1 MAEKRSIS
9 VRKIIQTLVTLVLVT
24 ACIFASI
31 SAAKI
36 QNKKTIKSINIT
48 IKNEQICHFI
58 DKQEVE
64 KMLLSQ
70 RHIDL
75 KSTTIQKIDLRKM
88 EQILLANPWIENAQV
103 FVDNNRILNV
113 YVQQRIPEI
122 RIFQQNG
129 DSYYIDSSLH
139 RLPLSDNYAHYTM
152 LFINVPEIK
161 DDSTGAAL
169 EIKMLRIAD
178 FIRHSAFWNAQ
189 IAQVVVNNDKDFEL
203 STVLGNQ
210 RILIGDTTSLND
222 KMANVFAF
230 YQHIINKI
238 GWDKYEVIDAR
249 FGNQIVASPSLP
261 WKAPVDRALTNI
273 NWVKSIVGNVPVQE
287 TTSEYPLTSD
297 VKEPEQT
304 KPIMPVT
311 IAIDKSKEIKKETI
325 KKITSKKENSKR
337 N

>member
-9 VRKIIQTLVTLVLVT
+9 VRKIIQALVTVLLLT
-24 ACIFASI
+24 ACVLATI

-36 QNKKTIKSINIT
+36 QNKKTIRSINVT
-48 IKNEQICHFI
+48 IKNEQTCHFI

-64 KMLLSQ
+64 KMLLEQ

-75 KSTTIQKIDLRKM
+75 KSTTIQKIDLRQM

-103 FVDNNRILNV
+103 FVDNNRVLNV
-113 YVQQRIPEI
+113 NVQQRIPAI

-129 DSYYIDSSLH
+129 DSYYIDASLH
-139 RLPLSDNYAHYTM
+139 RLPLSENYTHYSM
-152 LFINVPEIK
+152 LFTNVPELK
-161 DDSTGAAL
+161 DDSVGTVL
-169 EIKMLRIAD
+169 KVKMLRLAD
-178 FIRHSAFWNAQ
+178 FIQQSSFWNAQ
-189 IAQVVVNNDKDFEL
+189 VAQVTVNDDKNFEL
-203 STVLGNQ
+203 TTVLGNQ
-210 RILIGDTTSLND
+210 RILIGDTTALKE

-249 FGNQIVASPSLP
+249 FSNQIVASPSLP

-273 NWVKSIVGNVPVQE
+273 NWVKSIVGNAPVQE
-287 TTSEYPLTSD
+287 TTSDYPLTSD
-297 VKEPEQT
+297 VKGPEPEKAT
-304 KPIMPVT
+304 TPVT
-311 IAIDKSKEIKKETI
+311 AAVEKPKEIKKEQT
-325 KKITSKKENSKR
+325 KKPTAKKENSKR